1 MMRILVAIKHVPDT
15 ESKIRP
21 AADGRSIDES
31 GLKWIVSPYDEFAL
45 EEALRIREA
54 RGTGEV
60 VLASVGREGAQV
72 TLRQGLA
79 MGADR
84 AILVQDERFE
94 RCDTLARA
102 TALAGLA
109 RSEGAELVLC
119 GKYGVGTDEWQTGP
133 MVAELLDW
141 PHVGAVSR
149 LELREGGFVA
159 SRAVEGAVEIH
170 EGCLPA
176 VLTCEKGL
184 NDPRYASLKG
194 IMQAKKKP
202 IEVRGAADVG
212 VSDAALDTRRLVW
225 EKIELPAA
233 RAGARMIGGSPSEAA
248 AELARLLREE
258 AKVI

>member
-1 MMRILVAIKHVPDT
+1 MKILVAIKHVPDT

-31 GLKWIVSPYDEFAL
+31 GLKWIVSPYDEYAL
-45 EEALRIREA
+45 EQALRIREA
-54 RGTGEV
+54 RGAGEV
-60 VLASVGREGAQV
+60 VLVCAGREGAQA

-84 AILVQDERFE
+84 AVLVQDERFE
-94 RCDTLARA
+94 RCDALQRA
-102 TALAGLA
+102 TALANVA
-109 RSEGAELVLC
+109 RSEGAELLLC
-119 GKYGVGTDEWQTGP
+119 GKFGVGTDEWQTGP

-141 PHVGAVSR
+141 PHVGAVSH
-149 LELREGGFVA
+149 LELGDSTFTA
-159 SRAVEGAVEIH
+159 ARAIEGAVEIH
-170 EGCLPA
+170 EGRLPV

-184 NDPRYASLKG
+184 NEPRYASLKG

-202 IEVRGAADVG
+202 VDVRSAADVG
-212 VSDAALDTRRLVW
+212 VSEGLLGAPRLIW
-225 EKIELPAA
+225 EVLELPAE
-233 RAGARMIGGSPSEAA
+233 RAGAKMIGGTATEAA